1 MNLIFLDLETTGT
14 DETNPRAEILEIGM
28 LAIHPQT
35 LQELAAWST
44 PIKAHCFTGEWDPK
58 VVEMHSA
65 SGLLDEL
72 RGPRSH
78 LQFAA
83 GGLPTLAEAQAQAI
97 GFFAANG
104 GRTHLGQSPLCG
116 ANPDFDRR
124 WLKARG
130 MPQLENLF
138 HYRSFDTNC
147 FWQLRNFI
155 AGQPAAN
162 KAGTA
167 HRALADC
174 RQSVQ
179 TLRTFLG
186 G

>member
-1 MNLIFLDLETTGT
+1 MNLIFLDLETSGL

-28 LAIHPQT
+28 LAVCSRS
-35 LQELAAWST
+35 LRELAAWST
-44 PIKAHCFTGEWDPK
+44 PIKAHCFTGEWHAE

-65 SGLLDEL
+65 SGLLAEL
-72 RGPRSH
+72 QGPRQH
-78 LQFAA
+78 LTLEA
-83 GGLPTLAEAQAQAI
+83 GGLPTLAQAQAMAV
-97 GFFAANG
+97 GFFCANG

-130 MPQLENLF
+130 MPQLEALF

-167 HRALADC
+167 HRSLADC

-179 TLRTFLG
+179 TLRSFLG

>member
-1 MNLIFLDLETTGT
+1 VNLIFLDLETSGL

-28 LAIHPQT
+28 LAIHPQS
-35 LQELAAWST
+35 LRELAAWST

-58 VVEMHSA
+58 VVEMHSS
-65 SGLLDEL
+65 SGLLAEL

-83 GGLPTLAEAQAQAI
+83 GGLPSLSEAQAQAV
-97 GFFAANG
+97 GFFAAHG

-124 WLKARG
+124 WMKARG
-130 MPQLENLF
+130 LSDLEKMF

-162 KAGTA
+162 KAGTQ
-167 HRALADC
+167 HRALADA

-179 TLRTFLG
+179 TLRSFLG